1 MHPNVR
7 TLGKLLR
14 LVGISSPE
22 DAAAAPASAVGD
34 PPSWR
39 TKSIVHP
46 TNIKIGLSDSSE
58 KKNAANR
65 DATER
70 RHRRMSSIDF
80 KYVSRILCDLSA

>member
-1 MHPNVR
+1 MHPIVR

-22 DAAAAPASAVGD
+22 DTATAPASAVGD

-46 TNIKIGLSDSSE
+46 TNIKIALFDSIEKENAASE
-58 KKNAANR
+58 KENAASP
-65 DATER
+65 DAT
-70 RHRRMSSIDF
+70 
-80 KYVSRILCDLSA
+80 